1 MQTPFTTDFLMV
13 RGDPLREVA
22 RFFKVTCWSLQDKVC
37 ARLAWPSRNR
47 AQRMASRPAI
57 PAELRRKVL
66 VEAGHRCAIPQC
78 RHIDVEIHH
87 ITPWEKCEEH
97 KYENLIALCP
107 NCHTR
112 ADKGDIDRKSL
123 KRYKANL
130 QFIHDK
136 FSQIE
141 IDILFKLYEISP
153 NRMSCPSFMHILIGR
168 IIDAEYIEY
177 HEQHGTVD
185 IDGIKASPDY
195 LSITGKGIEFIE
207 NISSVEI

>member
-1 MQTPFTTDFLMV
+1 
-13 RGDPLREVA
+13 
-22 RFFKVTCWSLQDKVC
+22 
-37 ARLAWPSRNR
+37 
-47 AQRMASRPAI
+47 MASRPAI